1 MPLDYKWVWAGDSK
15 KGSKKGDQDVWVD
28 YDEDVAEKIEKAF
41 NKGQKTMKLD
51 DDRYIDFSDSSCIL
65 QRRYLYN

>member
-1 MPLDYKWVWAGDSK
+1 MWVE
-15 KGSKKGDQDVWVD
+15 

-51 DDRYIDFSDSSCIL
+51 DDRFIDFADKDEIL
-65 QRRYLYN
+65 QRRYPSFFFFYFILHPPFLP

>member
-1 MPLDYKWVWAGDSK
+1 MCG
-15 KGSKKGDQDVWVD
+15 VD

-51 DDRYIDFSDSSCIL
+51 DARFIDFSDSSCIL